1 LQQKKQP
8 LHGAVFFADSFI
20 LSAALTEFYTHAF
33 DDQPLNTDT
42 EIQRLCNRHKDF
54 LY

>member
-1 LQQKKQP
+1 LQQKKTAP
-8 LHGAVFFADSFI
+8 ARGCFFADSFI

-42 EIQRLCNRHKDF
+42 EIQRRCNRHKDF